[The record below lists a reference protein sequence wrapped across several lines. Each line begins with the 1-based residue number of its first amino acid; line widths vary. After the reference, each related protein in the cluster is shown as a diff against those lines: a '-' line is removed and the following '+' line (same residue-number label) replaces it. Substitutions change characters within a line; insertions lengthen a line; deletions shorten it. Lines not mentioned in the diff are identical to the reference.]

1 MVEIKVA
8 TDFYRRPAGRFKS
21 DGRYSGETF
30 REDFLLP
37 KLQQLADNDKL
48 IVDFTDVSMSGSSF
62 LEEAF
67 GGLVRKGY
75 FTVEQ
80 LEEKLEIRAESRK
93 VILEKIREYI
103 ESAKVE

>member
-62 LEEAF
+62 LEETF

-80 LEEKLEIRAESRK
+80 LEEKLEIRAESRQ
-93 VILEKIREYI
+93 VIIDNVWLYI
-103 ESAKVE
+103 KNAKVE